1 MQVTFRAD
9 ASSRIGGGHVMRCLA
24 LADALAERGA
34 RCSFVSAWML
44 TALETTIAAHGHRL
58 LRIDEPA
65 PPPRG
70 AGWEAAAL
78 DASAQRRDGERTLA
92 SAGPADWAVVDHY
105 WLGTPWEAQL
115 RARQV
120 RVLAIDDLQ
129 REHACDLLLD
139 QTAGRSS
146 DEYRGRVPADAT
158 VLAGSA
164 YALLRPEF
172 RTLRPHALERR
183 RAGGPVQRLLVSLG
197 LSDVGGITAEV
208 LDALTALDLQCAIDV
223 VVGAEAASR
232 EHVEAA
238 AKRDQRVTVHVDPGE
253 LARLSAQADI
263 GIGAPGSS
271 SLERCCLGLPS
282 INLPLAENQ
291 RELGQRLAD
300 LGAAL
305 CVGKDEVSGAV
316 GTLLGDEDRRLRMAA
331 AAAGVTDGTG
341 AEILAARMLS
351 DSAAGDMRTRA
362 ATAEDSERIW
372 LWRNDPGTRERSQ
385 TRHAVTWAEHQAWFG
400 RTMASPDHHLFI
412 AERSSEPVA
421 MLRFDKA
428 ASADPAF
435 VVSINVRPT
444 ARGGGTGKAALAEA
458 CRAFLAANGPARLE
472 AMIHADNV
480 PSRNIFESLG
490 FRYSGPD
497 GDSSFGRFV
506 REA

>member
-44 TALETTIAAHGHRL
+44 PALEATIAAHGHRHL
-58 LRIDEPA
+58 GILEPA
-65 PPPRG
+65 PAPSGPD
-70 AGWEAAAL
+70 WEAAGL
-78 DASAQRRDGERTLA
+78 DAMAQRRDAERTLTA
-92 SAGPADWAVVDHY
+92 QSAPDWAVVDHY

-172 RTLRPHALERR
+172 RMLRPHALERR

-197 LSDVGGITAEV
+197 LSDVGRITADV

-232 EHVEAA
+232 GHVEAV
-238 AKRDQRVTVHVDPGE
+238 AKRDSRIAVHVDPGE
-253 LARLSAQADI
+253 LARLIAQADI

-291 RELGQRLAD
+291 RELGRRLAEM
-300 LGAAL
+300 GAAL
-305 CVGKDEVSGAV
+305 VARKGELAGAV
-316 GTLLGDEDRRLRMAA
+316 RRLIDDEGLRKDMAA
-331 AAAGVTDGTG
+331 EGAAVTDGTG
-341 AEILAARMLS
+341 ASAVATRM
-351 DSAAGDMRTRA
+351 
-362 ATAEDSERIW
+362 I
-372 LWRNDPGTRERSQ
+372 
-385 TRHAVTWAEHQAWFG
+385 
-400 RTMASPDHHLFI
+400 
-412 AERSSEPVA
+412 EPVA
-421 MLRFDKA
+421 
-428 ASADPAF
+428 P
-435 VVSINVRPT
+435 PQ
-444 ARGGGTGKAALAEA
+444 
-458 CRAFLAANGPARLE
+458 
-472 AMIHADNV
+472 
-480 PSRNIFESLG
+480 
-490 FRYSGPD
+490 
-497 GDSSFGRFV
+497 
-506 REA
+506 